1 MNGSKFTESQLEFA
15 LKQVETE
22 TCLEEVFTKYG
33 ELGVSELKRLQSLDQ
48 ENVQLKKLVAELS

>member
-33 ELGVSELKRLQSLDQ
+33 ELGVSELKRL
-48 ENVQLKKLVAELS
+48 